1 MLLPYLV
8 HLNYLYTFFESEF
21 CEGGGIIVLRDNFF
35 YLDVC
40 LLGLCEIDILSLSLD
55 RPMMDLEKCATLF
68 SKRSNL
74 STVVEMW
81 ADMFSGV
88 RKFWLSKLKNV
99 LFTRSFGLKMVS

>member
-1 MLLPYLV
+1 
-8 HLNYLYTFFESEF
+8 
-21 CEGGGIIVLRDNFF
+21 
-35 YLDVC
+35 
-40 LLGLCEIDILSLSLD
+40 
-55 RPMMDLEKCATLF
+55 MMDLEKCATLF